1 MELKVKLLKLTAG
14 IPLVMLNLH
23 TAEDMGLRTSDRVS
37 LETFSKP
44 PRQISTII
52 NIVDKIVAKDEVGIS
67 EEIRKR
73 LNLGHGEKVDVAFL
87 PPSKSLV
94 FIKKKLNGRIL
105 SRLEINEIIKD
116 IANNSLSE
124 PEIALFVSAMY
135 EEGMNMKEIIYLI
148 EAILKTGE
156 VMKLKGDHVVDK
168 HSVGGVPGNRTTPVV
183 IPICAAAG
191 LILAKTSSR
200 AITSAAGTADVIE
213 TIADVEFNMSDLKKI
228 IKKTGACMV
237 WGGSLKIV
245 PADNKIIKIEKV
257 LNIDPESQLI
267 ASIMSKKLA
276 VGSKY
281 ILIDIPYGKTAKLSK
296 KRAELLKRK
305 FEYLGRYFHKK
316 LKCLITDGSQ
326 PIGNGIGPALEL
338 IDIIKILDPHQTGP
352 KDLEDKSLLQAGTIF
367 EMTGKAKKGQ
377 GINLAKE
384 ILYSGK
390 AYEKFKEIIKAQNGD
405 LKRLKIG
412 NFKENIHSKVKGKVR
427 EIDNKL
433 ISALARMAGCP
444 IDKSS
449 GIYLHKHV
457 GDSVKKGEK
466 IMTLY
471 AESKH
476 RLNEAALFAHLHNPY
491 HIKRL

>member
-1 MELKVKLLKLTAG
+1 MELKVKFLKLTAG
-14 IPLVMLNLH
+14 IPLVMLNSH
-23 TAEDMGLRTSDRVS
+23 TAEDMGLRATDRVS
-37 LETFSKP
+37 LETFSNP
-44 PRQISTII
+44 PKQISTII
-52 NIVDKIVAKDEVGIS
+52 NLVDKIVAKDEVGIS
-67 EEIRKR
+67 DEIRKR
-73 LNLGHGEKVDVAFL
+73 LNLKHGQKVDISFL

-94 FIKKKLNGRIL
+94 LIKKKLNGKIL
-105 SRLEINEIIKD
+105 SENEVNEIIKD
-116 IANNSLSE
+116 VSNNSLSE

-135 EEGMNMKEIIYLI
+135 EKGMNMKEIIYLI
-148 EAILKTGE
+148 KAILKTGE
-156 VMKLKGDHVVDK
+156 VMKLSDKYVVDK
-168 HSVGGVPGNRTTPVV
+168 HSVGGVPGNRTTPLV

-191 LILAKTSSR
+191 LIFPKTSSR

-213 TIADVEFNMSDLKKI
+213 TIADVEFNMADLKKI
-228 IKKTGACMV
+228 IKKTGACIV

-245 PADNKIIKIEKV
+245 PADNKIIKIEKI
-257 LNIDPESQLI
+257 LNIDPEAQLI

-296 KRAELLKRK
+296 KHAEALEKK
-305 FEYLGRYFHKK
+305 FEYLGRYFKKK

-338 IDIIKILDPHQTGP
+338 MDIIKILENKKGP
-352 KDLEDKSLLQAGTIF
+352 KDLQDKALLQAGTIF
-367 EMTGKAKKGQ
+367 EMTGKAKHGKG
-377 GINLAKE
+377 IEMARE

-390 AYEKFKEIIKAQNGD
+390 AYEKFKEIIKAQNGN
-405 LKRLKIG
+405 LKKLKIG
-412 NFKENIHSKVKGKVR
+412 KFTEGIHSKKGGKVA

-444 IDKSS
+444 IDKGS

-457 GDSVKKGEK
+457 GDKVKKGEK

-476 RLNEAALFAHLHNPY
+476 RLNEAALFAHSHNPY
-491 HIKRL
+491 GIK

>member
-281 ILIDIPYGKTAKLSK
+281 ILIDIPCGKTAKLTR
-296 KRAELLKRK
+296 KRAEIIKRK
-305 FEYLGRYFHKK
+305 FDYLGK
-316 LKCLITDGSQ
+316 
-326 PIGNGIGPALEL
+326 
-338 IDIIKILDPHQTGP
+338 
-352 KDLEDKSLLQAGTIF
+352 
-367 EMTGKAKKGQ
+367 
-377 GINLAKE
+377 
-384 ILYSGK
+384 
-390 AYEKFKEIIKAQNGD
+390 
-405 LKRLKIG
+405 
-412 NFKENIHSKVKGKVR
+412 
-427 EIDNKL
+427 
-433 ISALARMAGCP
+433 
-444 IDKSS
+444 
-449 GIYLHKHV
+449 
-457 GDSVKKGEK
+457 
-466 IMTLY
+466 
-471 AESKH
+471 
-476 RLNEAALFAHLHNPY
+476 
-491 HIKRL
+491 